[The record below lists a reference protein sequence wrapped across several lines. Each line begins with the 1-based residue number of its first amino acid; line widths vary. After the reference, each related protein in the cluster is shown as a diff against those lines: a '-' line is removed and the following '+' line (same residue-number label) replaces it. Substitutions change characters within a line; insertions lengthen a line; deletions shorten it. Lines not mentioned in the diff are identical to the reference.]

1 MRGFS
6 GTGTGTGTG
15 TGWSEAR
22 ENSARCS
29 RMKSLWNEQEAAERA
44 TSSLALRVYTSRL
57 LGREPALVLHGG
69 GNTSVKV
76 REPNLFGEAE
86 HLLYVKGSG
95 WDLATI
101 EAKGFAP
108 VRMDTL
114 LKLAALPQLSDTD
127 MVRVQKAAMTDPNAP
142 TPSVEAIL
150 HALIPFDFVD
160 HTHSDAVVAI
170 TNTPGGEETIKSV
183 LGSRV
188 LYIPY
193 VMPGFALARLVYE
206 LTRDT
211 DWSKYDGMV
220 LQHHGIFSF
229 ANDGRQSYERMLR
242 LVTAAEDFLS
252 AKGALKAESAAV
264 PKLAQAEALHK
275 LAALRKEVSLQAGV
289 AMVALLDGS
298 ANALG
303 YANLSRVAEIS
314 GRGPLTPDHVIHTK
328 RTPMMLGEDVAES
341 VAGYARAYLQYFDRN
356 ASAGLVALDPAP
368 KWVVWPQHGVVSF
381 GQTAKRAGVVADIVR
396 HTMRAQGWAET
407 LGGWQ
412 ALPERDIFDVEYWEL
427 EQAKI
432 KKGGTRLPLEG
443 KVALVT
449 GAAGG
454 IGKACVD
461 ALRAQG
467 AAVAAV
473 DLKPTVESNWQGA
486 DVLGLAANLSERAAV
501 DAAVAA
507 TVRRFGGLDIVVA
520 NAGIFPASAHIEAL
534 EDDTWHKTLEVNL
547 TSQMYLLRA
556 AAPYLRLGLEPAIV
570 VVASKNVAAP
580 GPGAAAYSASKA
592 ALTQLA
598 RVAALELGPRGV
610 RVNLV
615 HPHAVMDTA
624 LWTPEILHSRA
635 QHYGMSVEEYKRNNL
650 LKVEVKS
657 KDVAELVAAMA
668 GPLFAKT
675 TGAQVPID
683 GGSDRI
689 I

>member
-1 MRGFS
+1 
-6 GTGTGTGTG
+6 
-15 TGWSEAR
+15 
-22 ENSARCS
+22 
-29 RMKSLWNEQEAAERA
+29 MKSLWNDQEAAERA
-44 TSSLALRVYTSRL
+44 TSPIGLRVYTSRL

-76 REPNLFGEAE
+76 REPNLFGESE

-114 LKLAALPQLSDTD
+114 LKLAALRQLSDTD

-183 LGSRV
+183 LGGRV

-229 ANDGRQSYERMLR
+229 ANDGRESYERMIR
-242 LVTAAEDFLS
+242 LVTLAEDFLN
-252 AKGALKAESAAV
+252 AKGALKTEPSGAAEPPETAAV
-264 PKLAQAEALHK
+264 LQKLAK
-275 LAALRKEVSLQAGV
+275 LRKEVSLQAGTP
-289 AMVALLDGS
+289 MVALLDGS
-298 ANALG
+298 ASALA
-303 YANLSRVAEIS
+303 YANHARVAEIS

-328 RTPMMLGEDVAES
+328 RTPMVLGEDAAQS
-341 VAGYARAYLQYFDRN
+341 VAGYAGQYLEYFQRN
-356 ASAGLVALDPAP
+356 ASAGLVALDAAP

-381 GQTAKRAGVVADIVR
+381 GQAAKRASVVADIVR

-427 EQAKI
+427 EQAKL
-432 KKGGTRLPLEG
+432 KKGGARLALEG

-467 AAVAAV
+467 AAVVAV
-473 DLKPTVESNWQGA
+473 DLNAAVQSNWKGA
-486 DVLGLAANLSERAAV
+486 DVLGLAANLTERAAV

-507 TVRRFGGLDIVVA
+507 AVRRFGGLDILVA
-520 NAGIFPASAHIEAL
+520 NAGIFPASANIDSL
-534 EDDTWHKTLEVNL
+534 DDDAWQKTLDINL
-547 TSQMYLLRA
+547 TSQMYLFRA
-556 AAPYLRLGLEPAIV
+556 AAPYLRLGLAPAIV

-592 ALTQLA
+592 AMTQLA
-598 RVAALELGPRGV
+598 RVAALELGPHGV
-610 RVNLV
+610 RVNVV

-624 LWTPEILHSRA
+624 LWTPEILQSRA
-635 QHYGMSVEEYKRNNL
+635 QHYGMSVEQYKRNNL
-650 LKVEVKS
+650 LQVEVKS

-668 GPLFAKT
+668 GPLFSKT
-675 TGAQVPID
+675 TGAQLPID

>member
-1 MRGFS
+1 
-6 GTGTGTGTG
+6 
-15 TGWSEAR
+15 
-22 ENSARCS
+22 
-29 RMKSLWNEQEAAERA
+29 MKSLWNEQEAAERA
-44 TSSLALRVYTSRL
+44 ANPLALRVYTSRL

-76 REPNLFGEAE
+76 RERNLFGETE

-114 LKLAALPQLSDTD
+114 LKLAALEQLSDTD
-127 MVRVQKAAMTDPNAP
+127 MVHVQKAAMTDPNAP

-170 TNTPGGEETIKSV
+170 SNTPDGEQTIKSV

-229 ANDGRQSYERMLR
+229 ANDGRESYERMIR
-242 LVTAAEDFLS
+242 LVTTAEDFLR
-252 AKGALKAESAAV
+252 ARGALKSEPSAAAK
-264 PKLAQAEALHK
+264 PEAAETLQKLAT
-275 LAALRKEVSLQAGV
+275 LRKEVSIQAGV
-289 AMVALLDGS
+289 AMLALLDGS
-298 ANALG
+298 ADALG
-303 YANLSRVAEIS
+303 YANLARVAELS

-328 RTPMMLGEDVAES
+328 RTPMVLGSDVTQS
-341 VAGYARAYLQYFDRN
+341 VAGYAAAYLEYFQRN

-368 KWVVWPQHGVVSF
+368 KWVVWPEHGVVAF
-381 GQTAKRAGVVADIVR
+381 GASAKRAGVVADIAR
-396 HTMRAQGWAET
+396 HTMRAQGWAEA

-432 KKGGTRLPLEG
+432 KKSGTRLPLEG
-443 KVALVT
+443 KVALIT

-454 IGKACVD
+454 IGKACVE

-467 AAVAAV
+467 AAVVAV
-473 DLKPTVESNWQGA
+473 DLNPAVESNWKGS
-486 DVLGLAANLSERAAV
+486 DVLGLAVNLTERAAV
-501 DAAVAA
+501 DAAVASA
-507 TVRRFGGLDIVVA
+507 VRRFGGLDIVVA
-520 NAGIFPASAHIEAL
+520 NAGIFPASANIEAL
-534 EDDTWHKTLEVNL
+534 DDEIWQKTLDINL
-547 TSQMYLLRA
+547 TSQMYLFRA
-556 AAPYLRLGLEPAIV
+556 AAPYLRLGLDPAIV

-592 ALTQLA
+592 AMTQLA

-624 LWTPEILHSRA
+624 LWTPEILQSRA
-635 QHYGMSVEEYKRNNL
+635 QHYGMSIDEYKRNNL

>member
-1 MRGFS
+1 
-6 GTGTGTGTG
+6 
-15 TGWSEAR
+15 
-22 ENSARCS
+22 
-29 RMKSLWNEQEAAERA
+29 MKSLWNEQEAAERA
-44 TSSLALRVYTSRL
+44 LNPLALRVYTSRL

-76 REPNLFGEAE
+76 REPNLFGEPE

-114 LKLAALPQLSDTD
+114 LKLAALEQLSDTD

-170 TNTPGGEETIKSV
+170 SNTPGGEETIQRV
-183 LGSRV
+183 LGARV

-193 VMPGFALARLVYE
+193 VMPGFALARLVYQ

-211 DWSKYDGMV
+211 NWSKYDGMV

-229 ANDGRQSYERMLR
+229 ADDGRESYERMIR
-242 LVTAAEDFLS
+242 LVTSAEDFLRER
-252 AKGALKAESAAV
+252 GALNAEPAAPPP
-264 PKLAQAEALHK
+264 PKSEATAGLRMLAT
-275 LAALRKEVSLQAGV
+275 LRREVSLRSGV
-289 AMVALLDGS
+289 AQVAQLDGS
-298 ANALG
+298 ANAIA
-303 YANLSRVAEIS
+303 YANLPRIAEIS

-328 RTPMMLGEDVAES
+328 RTPMLLGEDAAES
-341 VAGYARAYLQYFDRN
+341 VASYAAAYLDYFRRN
-356 ASAGLVALDPAP
+356 AAAGLVALDPAP
-368 KWVVWPQHGVVSF
+368 RWVVWPEHGVVSF
-381 GQTAKRAGVVADIVR
+381 GASAKRAGVVADIVR
-396 HTMRAQGWAET
+396 HTIRAQLWAET

-412 ALPERDIFDVEYWEL
+412 ALPERDLFDVEYWEL

-432 KKGGTRLPLEG
+432 KKSGSRLPLEG

-449 GAAGG
+449 GAASG

-467 AAVAAV
+467 AAVVAV
-473 DLKPTVESNWQGA
+473 DLNPAVESNWNGT
-486 DVLGLAANLSERAAV
+486 DVLSLVANLTERALVDSVVSSAV
-501 DAAVAA
+501 Q
-507 TVRRFGGLDIVVA
+507 RFGGLDILVA
-520 NAGIFPASAHIEAL
+520 NAGIFPASAEL
-534 EDDTWHKTLEVNL
+534 DSLDDATWHKTLDINL
-547 TSQMYLLRA
+547 TSQMYLFRA
-556 AAPYLRLGLEPAIV
+556 ATPYLRLGLDPTIV

-598 RVAALELGPRGV
+598 RVAALELGPQGV

-624 LWTPEILHSRA
+624 LWTPEVLHSRA
-635 QHYGMSVEEYKRNNL
+635 QHYGMSVDEYKRNNL

>member
-1 MRGFS
+1 
-6 GTGTGTGTG
+6 
-15 TGWSEAR
+15 
-22 ENSARCS
+22 
-29 RMKSLWNEQEAAERA
+29 MKSLWNEQEAAERA
-44 TSSLALRVYTSRL
+44 VSPLALRVYTSRL

-76 REPNLFGEAE
+76 RERNLFGESE
-86 HLLYVKGSG
+86 YLLYVKGSG

-114 LKLAALPQLSDTD
+114 LKLAALEQLSDTD

-183 LGSRV
+183 LGGRV

-229 ANDGRQSYERMLR
+229 ANDGRESYERMIR
-242 LVTAAEDFLS
+242 LVTAAENFLGE
-252 AKGALKAESAAV
+252 KGALKAE
-264 PKLAQAEALHK
+264 P
-275 LAALRKEVSLQAGV
+275 LAAAAKPEAALALQNLAKLRKEVSLKAGV

-298 ANALG
+298 PDALG
-303 YANLSRVAEIS
+303 YANMPRVEEIS

-328 RTPMMLGEDVAES
+328 RTPMVLRDDATES
-341 VAGYARAYLQYFDRN
+341 VAGYASAYLAYFQRH
-356 ASAGLVALDPAP
+356 AAAGLVALDPAP
-368 KWVVWPQHGVVSF
+368 KWVVWPEHGVVSF
-381 GQTAKRAGVVADIVR
+381 GANAKRAGVVADIVR

-412 ALPERDIFDVEYWEL
+412 ALPERDLFDVEYWEL

-432 KKGGTRLPLEG
+432 KKAGTRLPLEG

-449 GAAGG
+449 GAASG

-467 AAVAAV
+467 AAVVAV
-473 DLKPTVESNWQGA
+473 DLNHAVEKNWKGT
-486 DVLGLAANLSERAAV
+486 DVLGLVADLTERAAV

-507 TVRRFGGLDIVVA
+507 TVRSFGGIDIVVA
-520 NAGIFPASAHIEAL
+520 NAGIFPASANIDAL
-534 EDDTWHKTLEVNL
+534 EDDTWHKTLDINL
-547 TSQMYLLRA
+547 TSQMYLFRA
-556 AAPYLRLGLEPAIV
+556 AAPYLRLGLDPAIV

-592 ALTQLA
+592 AMTQLA
-598 RVAALELGPRGV
+598 RVAALELGPSGV

-624 LWTPEILHSRA
+624 LWTPDILQSRA
-635 QHYGMSVEEYKRNNL
+635 QHYGMSVDQYKRNNL

>member
-1 MRGFS
+1 
-6 GTGTGTGTG
+6 
-15 TGWSEAR
+15 
-22 ENSARCS
+22 
-29 RMKSLWNEQEAAERA
+29 MKSLWNEQEGVEAAR
-44 TSSLALRVYTSRL
+44 SPLALRVYTSRL

-76 REPNLFGEAE
+76 REPNLFGESE

-114 LKLAALPQLSDTD
+114 LKLAALERLSDTD

-170 TNTPGGEETIKSV
+170 TNTPGGEETIQRV
-183 LGSRV
+183 LGERV

-206 LTRDT
+206 RTRDT

-229 ANDGRQSYERMLR
+229 ANDARESYERMIR
-242 LVTAAEDFLS
+242 LVTVAEDFLK
-252 AKGALKAESAAV
+252 AKGALKAEPAAAPAPV
-264 PKLAQAEALHK
+264 EAAESLQQ
-275 LAALRKEVSLQAGV
+275 LAALRRAVSLKAG
-289 AMVALLDGS
+289 AAQIALLDAS
-298 ANALG
+298 ENALG
-303 YANLSRVAEIS
+303 YANHARVAEIS

-328 RTPMMLGEDVAES
+328 RTPLVLAQDVAQS
-341 VAGYARAYLQYFDRN
+341 VEDYASQYLKYFERN
-356 ASAGLVALDPAP
+356 ATPGLVALDTAP
-368 KWVVWPQHGVVSF
+368 KWVVWPGHGVVSF
-381 GQTAKRAGVVADIVR
+381 GVAAKRAGVVADIVR

-432 KKGGTRLPLEG
+432 KKSGSRLPLEG
-443 KVALVT
+443 KIALVT

-461 ALRAQG
+461 ALRGQG

-473 DLKPTVESNWQGA
+473 DLNPAVESNWKGA
-486 DVLGLAANLSERAAV
+486 DVLGLTANLTDRAAV

-520 NAGIFPASAHIEAL
+520 NAGIFPASANIDAL
-534 EDDTWHKTLEVNL
+534 ADDAWQKTLDINL
-547 TSQMYLLRA
+547 TSQMYLFRA
-556 AAPYLRLGLEPAIV
+556 VAPYLRLGLEPAIV

-592 ALTQLA
+592 AMTQLS
-598 RVAALELGPRGV
+598 RVAALELGPQGV
-610 RVNLV
+610 RVNVV

-624 LWTPEILHSRA
+624 LWTPEILESRA
-635 QHYGMSVEEYKRNNL
+635 RHYGMSVEAYKRNNL

-668 GPLFAKT
+668 GPLFSKT

>member
-1 MRGFS
+1 
-6 GTGTGTGTG
+6 
-15 TGWSEAR
+15 
-22 ENSARCS
+22 
-29 RMKSLWNEQEAAERA
+29 MKSLWNEQEAAA
-44 TSSLALRVYTSRL
+44 LGADPLALRVYTSRL

-76 REPNLFGEAE
+76 KTPNLFGESE

-108 VRMDTL
+108 VRMETL
-114 LKLAALPQLSDTD
+114 LKLAALEQLTDTD

-150 HALIPFDFVD
+150 HALIPFEFVD

-170 TNTPGGEETIKSV
+170 TNTPGGEETIRTV

-211 DWSKYDGMV
+211 DWSQYEGMV

-229 ANDGRQSYERMLR
+229 ANDGRESYEHMIR
-242 LVTAAEDFLS
+242 LVTVAEDFL
-252 AKGALKAESAAV
+252 AGRGALHAPTAAAAAAPAAAEDL
-264 PKLAQAEALHK
+264 KQLAT
-275 LAALRKEVSLQAGV
+275 LRKAVSLQTGV
-289 AMVALLDGS
+289 AMVAQLDS
-298 ANALG
+298 SPAALA
-303 YANLSRVAEIS
+303 YAGMPAVADIS

-328 RTPMMLGEDVAES
+328 RTPMVLGTNVDEAVG
-341 VAGYARAYLQYFDRN
+341 GYAAQYRGYFERN
-356 ASAGLVALDPAP
+356 TSPGLTMLDAAP
-368 KWVVWPQHGVVSF
+368 RWVVWPAHGVVSF
-381 GQTAKRAGVVADIVR
+381 GANAKRAGVVADIVR
-396 HTMRAQGWAET
+396 HTLRAQSWAEA
-407 LGGWQ
+407 LGGWA

-427 EQAKI
+427 EQAKL
-432 KKGGTRLPLEG
+432 KKSGGRLPLDG

-454 IGKACVD
+454 IGKATVD

-473 DLKPTVESNWQGA
+473 DLNDSVTTTWKGA
-486 DVLGLAANLSERAAV
+486 DVLGLTANLTDRAAV

-520 NAGIFPASAHIEAL
+520 NAGIFPASASIESLA
-534 EDDTWHKTLEVNL
+534 DDTWQRTLDINL
-547 TSQMYLLRA
+547 TSQMYLFRA
-556 AAPYLRLGLEPAIV
+556 AAPFLTLGLDPTIL

-592 ALTQLA
+592 AMTQLS

-610 RVNLV
+610 RVNIV

-624 LWTPEILHSRA
+624 LWTPEILESRA
-635 QHYGMSVEEYKRNNL
+635 KHYGMTVEQYKRNNL
-650 LKVEVKS
+650 LQVEVKS
-657 KDVAELVAAMA
+657 KDVADLVAAMA

>member
-1 MRGFS
+1 
-6 GTGTGTGTG
+6 
-15 TGWSEAR
+15 
-22 ENSARCS
+22 
-29 RMKSLWNEQEAAERA
+29 MKSLWNDQEAAEAAR
-44 TSSLALRVYTSRL
+44 SPIALRVYTSRL

-76 REPNLFGEAE
+76 REPNLFGEPE

-127 MVRVQKAAMTDPNAP
+127 MVRVQRAAMTDPNAP

-170 TNTPGGEETIKSV
+170 TNTPDGERTIQSV
-183 LGSRV
+183 LGDRV

-193 VMPGFALARLVYE
+193 VMPGFALARLVFE
-206 LTRDT
+206 LTRET

-229 ANDGRQSYERMLR
+229 ADDGRESYERMIR
-242 LVTAAEDFLS
+242 LVTRAEDFLS
-252 AKGALKAESAAV
+252 SQGAARAVAPAAPAAESAAALRT
-264 PKLAQAEALHK
+264 LAQ
-275 LAALRKEVSLQAGV
+275 LRKEVSVRAG
-289 AMVALLDGS
+289 APMVAWLDSS
-298 ANALG
+298 ASAIS
-303 YANLSRVAEIS
+303 YANHERVAEIS

-328 RTPMMLGEDVAES
+328 RTPLLLGKDAAES
-341 VAGYARAYLQYFDRN
+341 VASYARAYLEYFQRN
-356 ASAGLVALDPAP
+356 ASAGLAMLDAAP
-368 KWVVWPQHGVVSF
+368 RWAVWPEHGAVSF
-381 GQTAKRAGVVADIVR
+381 GQTAKRAKVVADIVR
-396 HTMRAQGWAET
+396 HTIRAQGWAEA
-407 LGGWQ
+407 LGGWR
-412 ALPERDIFDVEYWEL
+412 ALPERDIFEVEYWEL
-427 EQAKI
+427 EQAKL
-432 KKGGTRLPLEG
+432 KKGGARLPLEG
-443 KVALVT
+443 KIALVT
-449 GAAGG
+449 GAASG
-454 IGKACVD
+454 IGRACVD
-461 ALRAQG
+461 VLRAQG

-473 DLKPTVESNWQGA
+473 DLNPAVESHWRGA
-486 DVLGLAANLSERAAV
+486 DVLGVVANLTNAAAV
-501 DAAVAA
+501 DAVVDAA
-507 TVRRFGGLDIVVA
+507 VRRFGGLDIVVA
-520 NAGIFPASAHIEAL
+520 NAGIFPASANIDSL
-534 EDDTWHKTLEVNL
+534 DDDTWQKTLDINL
-547 TSQMYLLRA
+547 TSQMRLFRA
-556 AAPYLRLGLEPAIV
+556 VAPYLQLGLDPAIV

-592 ALTQLA
+592 GMTQLA

-610 RVNLV
+610 RVNVV

-624 LWTPEILHSRA
+624 LWTPEILQSRA
-635 QHYGMSVEEYKRNNL
+635 QHYGVSVEQYKRNNL
-650 LKVEVKS
+650 LRVEVTS

-675 TGAQVPID
+675 TGAQVPVD

>member
-1 MRGFS
+1 
-6 GTGTGTGTG
+6 
-15 TGWSEAR
+15 
-22 ENSARCS
+22 
-29 RMKSLWNEQEAAERA
+29 MKSLWNEQEAAERA
-44 TSSLALRVYTSRL
+44 ASPLALRVYTSRL

-76 REPNLFGEAE
+76 REPNLFGETE

-114 LKLAALPQLSDTD
+114 LKLAALERLSDTD

-170 TNTPGGEETIKSV
+170 TNTPGGEETIQRV
-183 LGSRV
+183 LGERV

-206 LTRDT
+206 RTRDT

-229 ANDGRQSYERMLR
+229 ANDARESYERMIR
-242 LVTAAEDFLS
+242 LVTLAEDFLK
-252 AKGALKAESAAV
+252 AKGALKAEPAAAPAPV
-264 PKLAQAEALHK
+264 EAAEALQQ
-275 LAALRKEVSLQAGV
+275 LAALRRAVSLKAG
-289 AMVALLDGS
+289 AAQIALLDGS
-298 ANALG
+298 ENALG
-303 YANLSRVAEIS
+303 YANHGRVAEIS

-328 RTPMMLGEDVAES
+328 RTPLVLAQDIAQSVED
-341 VAGYARAYLQYFDRN
+341 YARQYLGYFERN
-356 ASAGLVALDPAP
+356 ATVGLVALDAAP
-368 KWVVWPQHGVVSF
+368 KWVVWPGHGVVSF
-381 GQTAKRAGVVADIVR
+381 GVAAKRAGVVADIVR

-432 KKGGTRLPLEG
+432 KKSGSRLPLEG
-443 KVALVT
+443 KIALVT

-454 IGKACVD
+454 IGKACVE

-473 DLKPTVESNWQGA
+473 DLNPAVESNWKGA
-486 DVLGLAANLSERAAV
+486 DVLGLTANLTDRAAV

-520 NAGIFPASAHIEAL
+520 NAGIFPASANIDAL
-534 EDDTWHKTLEVNL
+534 ADDAWQKTLDINL
-547 TSQMYLLRA
+547 TSQMYLFRA
-556 AAPYLRLGLEPAIV
+556 VAPYLRLGLEPAIV

-592 ALTQLA
+592 AMTQLS
-598 RVAALELGPRGV
+598 RVAALELGPQGV
-610 RVNLV
+610 RVNVV

-624 LWTPEILHSRA
+624 LWTPEILESRA
-635 QHYGMSVEEYKRNNL
+635 RHYGMSVEAYKRNNL

-668 GPLFAKT
+668 GPLFSKT